1 MLRPD
6 AGCHFHDDRV
16 GSLVVRR
23 VREPHVKISLL
34 RRIGST
40 VCRLAALEL
49 HPEEIADDL
58 DGSLLRPFEGRKRGP
73 GPLSPGLLTDARGH
87 VEIDELLKVD
97 RLKRSRNR
105 GTVLEPVKCRISTLA
120 LYGTAVK
127 ILGQRRG
134 TEEQEP
140 REDDEKKAELVLHHD
155 VSPLR
160 KAIKTIAWFLLA
172 ESQMLLISA
181 MMVADRAACHT
192 DDLHETIGFVWHRS
206 SEDDHTFGED
216 PRFRYFWWP

>member
-6 AGCHFHDDRV
+6 AGCHFHDDSV

-23 VREPHVKISLL
+23 VRDPQVKISLL
-34 RRIGST
+34 RRIGAT

-49 HPEEIADDL
+49 HPKEIADDL
-58 DGSLLRPFEGRKRGP
+58 DGSLLLPFEGRQRGP
-73 GPLSPGLLTDARGH
+73 RPLSPGLLTDARGH
-87 VEIDELLKVD
+87 LEIGELLKVD
-97 RLKRSRNR
+97 RLKSSRDF
-105 GTVLEPVKCRISTLA
+105 GTVLEPVKCRISILA
-120 LYGTAVK
+120 LYRTAVK

-160 KAIKTIAWFLLA
+160 KANKTIA
-172 ESQMLLISA
+172 
-181 MMVADRAACHT
+181 
-192 DDLHETIGFVWHRS
+192 
-206 SEDDHTFGED
+206 
-216 PRFRYFWWP
+216 